1 MFNLNMAAWK
11 RIDKMFHAYGGL
23 NRQRS
28 SPAEKNWKQN
38 RKKKPQA
45 TESRTERARQRDV
58 YRYASLAAAHKS
70 PAPTKASAPMCRN

>member
-11 RIDKMFHAYGGL
+11 TVDKMFHVYGGL
-23 NRQRS
+23 NCQRS
-28 SPAEKNWKQN
+28 SPVLKKQTKEN
-38 RKKKPQA
+38 KKKQA
-45 TESRTERARQRDV
+45 TERRTERARQRDV